1 MASAD
6 VMNPSTTPA
15 PHTRQIPNAALAN
28 VDTVEGLTDTDDQY
42 ATYKKL
48 QRQLEYIKLQEE
60 YIKDEQRSLKREL
73 VRA

>member
-6 VMNPSTTPA
+6 VLSPVHTPA
-15 PHTRQIPNAALAN
+15 PHRHTTHAN
-28 VDTVEGLTDTDDQY
+28 FDPEADTDDQY

-60 YIKDEQRSLKREL
+60 LSLIHI
-73 VRA
+73 